1 MSPHAPVA
9 GPRQPT
15 TPRRRRSRAK
25 QLAAAVAIAVLAPS
39 VGVTAARAQQPD
51 TVDDAAVT
59 STTTLATPVLSA
71 RRAPEIL
78 RSTIADTRIREAI
91 APLLDRAPDDSCI
104 TVSQGG
110 RTLVEKDSTEQKT
123 PASLAKLLTA
133 TAVLQGLDPNQR
145 LTTTA
150 ASTAKVDGGVI
161 KGDLFVIGG
170 GDPLLT
176 TRAYQLELENPEQ
189 LSNPFGQ
196 LADNIKAAGVTE
208 IRGDVVGDDSR
219 YSTQRWIPTWPT
231 RYQKDSYIGPL
242 GALMVNDGF
251 TGFTEDPE
259 GAPVGPVEPGDPA
272 ALAAATLVT
281 LLEDRGITV
290 TGTVRAA
297 KAPAEVSTVAT
308 LDSLPLDQIVSELI
322 DDSDNVTAELLG
334 RELGLQAR
342 GDGSTPAGV
351 GVLTETLA
359 ANGLPTQGLD
369 LLDASG
375 LDPADQVTCALIVA
389 ALDAQGRD
397 SVVGRSLPLAGET
410 GTLRKRMRG
419 TDAQG
424 NIRAKT
430 GTLAEVNAL
439 AGFATTKGGAEL
451 TFAYILN
458 GANQSRGTAPL
469 DELAVALVGVPDGP
483 SLDELGPGPTGA

>member
-1 MSPHAPVA
+1 M
-9 GPRQPT
+9 
-15 TPRRRRSRAK
+15 
-25 QLAAAVAIAVLAPS
+25 AVAVLAPS
-39 VGVTAARAQQPD
+39 LGLSAVRAQTPT
-51 TVDDAAVT
+51 TVDEAHVT
-59 STTTLATPVLSA
+59 STATLATPVLSA

-78 RSTIADTRIREAI
+78 RSTIADTRIREAVQ
-91 APLLDRAPDDSCI
+91 PLVQRAPDDSCI
-104 TVSQGG
+104 LVSQGG
-110 RTLVEKDSTEQKT
+110 RTLVAKNSTEQRT

-133 TAVLQGLDPNQR
+133 TAVLQGLDPDHR
-145 LTTTA
+145 FTTTA
-150 ASTAKVDGGVI
+150 ASSGRVDGGVLD
-161 KGDLFVIGG
+161 GDLFVIGG

-176 TRAYQLELENPEQ
+176 TRAYQLKLENPEQ

-196 LADNIKAAGVTE
+196 LADNIKAAGITE

-231 RYQKDSYIGPL
+231 RYQKDTYIGPL

-251 TGFTEDPE
+251 TGFTEDPD
-259 GAPVGPVEPGDPA
+259 GAPVGKIEPGDPA
-272 ALAAATLVT
+272 TLAAATLVT

-290 TGTVRAA
+290 TGTARSARA
-297 KAPAEVSTVAT
+297 PESVTPVAT
-308 LDSLPLDQIVSELI
+308 LDSLPLDEIVSELI

-342 GDGSTPAGV
+342 GDGSTPAGI
-351 GVLTETLA
+351 GVLTETLT

-397 SVVGRSLPLAGET
+397 SVVGRSLPVAGET

-424 NIRAKT
+424 NVRAKT
-430 GTLAEVNAL
+430 GTLAEVNSL

-458 GANQSRGTAPL
+458 GADQSRGTAPL

-483 SLDELGPGPTGA
+483 SLAELGPEPTGA